1 MSLRVHDF
9 FSRYADQDVPAMI
22 VDGDVIV
29 AHVHH
34 PEYLRL
40 FLHAPEMVSLVEK
53 LGAMECDPSRPEHD
67 SESCAVCQARIL
79 LAIMQERAEA
89 GLTADRSKLDV
100 LG

>member
-1 MSLRVHDF
+1 MSLQVHDF
-9 FSRYADQDVPAMI
+9 FTRYADQDVPTMI
-22 VDGDVIV
+22 LDGDVIV

-40 FLHAPEMVSLVEK
+40 FLYAPEMVSLIEK

-67 SESCAVCQARIL
+67 SDTCAVCQARIL
-79 LAIMQERAEA
+79 LAIMQQRTDDR
-89 GLTADRSKLDV
+89 LTADRSKLDM